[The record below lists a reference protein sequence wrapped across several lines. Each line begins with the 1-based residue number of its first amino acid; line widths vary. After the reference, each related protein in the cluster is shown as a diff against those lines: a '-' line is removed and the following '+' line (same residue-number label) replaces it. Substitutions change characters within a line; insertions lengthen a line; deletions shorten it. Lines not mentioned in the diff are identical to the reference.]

1 MARRQKEP
9 LRALTTAERAALEQI
24 TRASSER
31 ADCVARATALLA
43 VADGAAFAVAAR
55 AAGRRSGDAV
65 ARLVARFNREGLAA
79 VTPGHGGGPAR
90 RYQAAEQERIL
101 QEFHRQPDRER
112 DGTATWSLGTLRRAL
127 RRAPDG
133 LPHVSTWAILQ
144 TLYEAGYS
152 WQASRTWCHTGV
164 ARRKR
169 KDGTVVRTVDPDA
182 TAKRGRW
189 SGPTG

>member
-90 RYQAAEQERIL
+90 RYQAAEQGRIL
-101 QEFHRQPDRER
+101 QEFHRQPLID
-112 DGTATWSLGTLRRAL
+112 LIILRQQDAQAGGRRVRRLRFAFGKCKRA
-127 RRAPDG
+127 RN
-133 LPHVSTWAILQ
+133 
-144 TLYEAGYS
+144 
-152 WQASRTWCHTGV
+152 ASRVLAQRVQNGV
-164 ARRKR
+164 QQFRLFDRLPQIQGHSQLPAAGAVLHSVSR
-169 KDGTVVRTVDPDA
+169 
-182 TAKRGRW
+182 
-189 SGPTG
+189 